1 MNMDNVKWRVVC
13 YVNQFFAQI
22 GGEDMAGVG
31 FGVKHEA
38 IGPAKLFEELLK
50 DHCEIV
56 GTVYCGDNYFVENG
70 ESAAEEGLALI
81 EKLKPDLLIAGPAF
95 NAGRYG
101 LNCGKIASIVGRE
114 LGIPTVTG
122 MYPENPGVDL
132 YRKDTIIVKTGIP
145 ASGMRKVAPIMASI
159 GLRLLNKE
167 PIGGA
172 VAEGYIPRDI
182 ILNEEQEH
190 NAAHRAIEM
199 VLNKI
204 AGKPFVSELLP
215 PVFDSVEPAAPL
227 TDSNKIKLAVVSDGG
242 LIPADNPDKIKPN
255 ASTTWGHYNWKG
267 LLKDKHFVIHSGY
280 DGTWV
285 MDNPYRL
292 LPMDVL
298 QELENEGKVGS
309 LHPEVYIACGNCAS
323 VSASKT
329 KGEQIA
335 QHLIRQEINA
345 AILTST

>member
-1 MNMDNVKWRVVC
+1 MGNVKWRVVC

-22 GGEDMAGVG
+22 GGEDMANVG

-38 IGPAKLFEELLK
+38 IGPAKLFEELLR
-50 DHCEIV
+50 DDCEIV

-70 ESAAEEGLALI
+70 DKAAEEGLALI
-81 EKLKPDLLIAGPAF
+81 KNLKPDLLIAGPAF

-101 LNCGKIASIVGRE
+101 LSCGKIASIVGEKLR
-114 LGIPTVTG
+114 IPTVTG
-122 MYPENPGVDL
+122 MYPENPAVEL
-132 YRKDTIIVKTGIP
+132 YRKDTYIVKTGIP
-145 ASGMRKVAPIMASI
+145 ASNMRKAAPVMASI
-159 GLRLLNKE
+159 GHRLLNKE
-167 PIGGA
+167 AIGSA

-215 PVFDSVEPAAPL
+215 PVFDKVDPAAPL
-227 TDSNKIKLAVVSDGG
+227 KDSNKIKLAVVSDGG
-242 LIPADNPDKIKPN
+242 LIPVGNPDKIKPN
-255 ASTTWGHYNWKG
+255 ASTTWGCYNWSD
-267 LLKDKHFVIHSGY
+267 LLENEHFVIHSGY

-298 QELENEGKVGS
+298 QELKEEGKIGS
-309 LHPEVYIACGNCAS
+309 LHPEIYMACGNCAS
-323 VSASKT
+323 VSAAKI

-335 QHLIRQEINA
+335 QNLIAQGINA